1 MPNLDDVRITY
12 VGGPTIL
19 LDVGGLRLLTDPTFD
34 LPRDYQAGP
43 FILSKTVGP
52 AFPTDTLGEID
63 AVLLSHDHH
72 FDNLDQAGRELLSKV
87 KQVLTTTAGAE
98 RLQGNAIG
106 LEVWQS
112 IDLPAPNGKILSITG
127 TPARH
132 GPAGGD
138 RGPVIGFL
146 LSYKDSRDEPIY
158 ISGDTVWYEGVEE
171 TLERFPNIHVAVLFV
186 GAARVPVLPANLTFS
201 AAEAVRVA
209 EALPKARIV
218 PVHFEGWKHLTE
230 SKDDLT
236 NTFAVAGRKDQL
248 LWLPVGKT
256 VPLSTFKAD

>member
-1 MPNLDDVRITY
+1 MDDVRITY
-12 VGGPTIL
+12 IGGPTIL
-19 LDVGGLRLLTDPTFD
+19 LEVGGLRLLTDPTLD
-34 LPRDYQAGP
+34 PPRDYQAGP
-43 FILSKTVGP
+43 FIHSKTVGP
-52 AFPTDTLGEID
+52 AYATYTIGDID

-72 FDNLDQAGRELLSKV
+72 FDNLDHAGRELLSKV
-87 KQVLTTTAGAE
+87 EQVLTTTVGAE
-98 RLQGNAIG
+98 RLQGNVIG

-112 IDLPAPNGKILSITG
+112 IDLPAPNGKILSITA

-132 GPAGGD
+132 GPVGDD

-171 TLERFPNIHVAVLFV
+171 TLKRFPNIHVAVLSV

-209 EALPKARIV
+209 ETLHKARII

-230 SKDDLT
+230 SKGDLSKA
-236 NTFAVAGRKDQL
+236 FAAAGREDQL
-248 LWLPVGKT
+248 VWLPAGKS
-256 VPLSTFKAD
+256 VPLALKVS